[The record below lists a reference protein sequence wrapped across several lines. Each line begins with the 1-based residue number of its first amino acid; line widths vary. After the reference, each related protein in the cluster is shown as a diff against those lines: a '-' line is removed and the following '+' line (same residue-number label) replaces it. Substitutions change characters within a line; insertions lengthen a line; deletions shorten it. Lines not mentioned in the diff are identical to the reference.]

1 MYLKEFI
8 VGSIKIIFKGSK
20 AYWAWISVLLIF
32 SIVGIISYF
41 GQAANGLITTSM
53 RDQVSW
59 GFYIGNFTFMVGIAA
74 AAIMLVVPAYIY
86 NWKPIKEIVI
96 LAELLAISAILMC
109 LMFILVDMGHP
120 ERFWHMIPLIGKLRL
135 GQSILAWDSVA
146 LTFYLILN
154 FIIASHI
161 LFRAFKIKA
170 YSKKY
175 VIPLILLSIPAGIA
189 IHTITAFLYN
199 GIAAR
204 PFWNS
209 AILAPKFLA
218 SAFCSG
224 PAIMIILFQVLR
236 KTTKLHIEDR
246 AIWTLAELMA
256 YTMFFNLFFTGA
268 EIFKEVYSDTEHR
281 VFTDYL
287 YFGIGEH
294 KTIVPFGWI
303 AIIFDV
309 IAFVLFL
316 VPKTRKN
323 FITLNIGAVLIYLGV
338 YIEKG
343 IGLIIPG
350 FTPDTLGEIY
360 EYFPSLSEIFITMGI
375 FSIGFLIYTLLLKV
389 AVPIILGEFNYKKI
403 P

>member
-1 MYLKEFI
+1 MHLKEFI
-8 VGSIKIIFKGSK
+8 FGSIKLIFRGSK
-20 AYWAWISVLLIF
+20 LYWAWISLLLVLIIIG
-32 SIVGIISYF
+32 IVSYY
-41 GQAANGLITTSM
+41 GQAVNGLITTSM

-59 GFYIGNFTFMVGIAA
+59 GFYIGNFTFLVGIAA

-86 NWKPIKEIVI
+86 NWKPLKEIVI
-96 LAELLAISAILMC
+96 LGELLAISAIVMC
-109 LMFILVDMGHP
+109 LLFILVDMGHP
-120 ERFWHMIPLIGKLRL
+120 ERFWHMIPFIGKLRL

-146 LTFYLILN
+146 LTFYLLLN
-154 FIIASHI
+154 FVIATHI
-161 LFRAFKIKA
+161 LFRAFKIKE

-175 VIPLILLSIPAGIA
+175 VVPLILLSIPAGIA

-224 PAIMIILFQVLR
+224 PAIMIILFQILR
-236 KTTKLHIEDR
+236 KTTKLHIENK

-256 YTMFFNLFFTGA
+256 YTMFFNLFLTGA
-268 EIFKEVYSDTEHR
+268 EIFKEVYSNTEHR

-287 YFGIGEH
+287 YFGLGEH
-294 KTIVPFGWI
+294 NKIVLFGWI

-316 VPKTRKN
+316 VPATRKN

-338 YIEKG
+338 YIEKRDRTYYSW
-343 IGLIIPG
+343 
-350 FTPDTLGEIY
+350 F
-360 EYFPSLSEIFITMGI
+360 
-375 FSIGFLIYTLLLKV
+375 YTRYTWRDL
-389 AVPIILGEFNYKKI
+389 
-403 P
+403 